1 MGETGAKVALVT
13 GASRG
18 IGRAVAEELAR
29 GGATVVLNFLE
40 KHEQAAAA
48 LQAVREHSPQ
58 SMILQADVRNRE
70 QVRAMVAQIKERFGR
85 IDVLVNNAGITRDG
99 FFHKMPAEHWDAVLD
114 TNLAGVFNVTR
125 EVMPVMRDQ
134 RSGRVINISSIV
146 AFSGNLGQANYCSSK
161 AAVVGL
167 TRALA
172 LETAALGITVNAV
185 APGFMQT
192 AMLEA
197 VPPKVQKTILDH
209 IPMRRFGSPG
219 DVAGVVSFL
228 VSPAGNYI
236 TGQVLHVNGG
246 LYL

>member
-1 MGETGAKVALVT
+1 MEKVALVT

-29 GGATVVLNFLE
+29 GGVTVVLNYLE
-40 KHEQAAAA
+40 KHEQAAAT
-48 LQAVREHSPQ
+48 LEGLREQSPE
-58 SMILQADVRNRE
+58 SVTIQADVRSKE
-70 QVRAMVAQIKERFGR
+70 QVGAMVAQIKERFGR
-85 IDVLVNNAGITRDG
+85 IDVLVNNAGITRDS
-99 FFHKMPAEHWDAVLD
+99 FFHKMTSEHWDAVLD

-146 AFSGNLGQANYCSSK
+146 AFSGNMGQTNYCASK
-161 AAVVGL
+161 AAVVGF

-172 LETAALGITVNAV
+172 LEAAALGITVNAI

-197 VPPKVQKTILDH
+197 VPPKVQEKVLEN
-209 IPMRRFGSPG
+209 IPMRRFGSPC

-228 VSPAGNYI
+228 VSPAADYI